1 MDCVWLITE
10 GRLCAQKRDGWSCWS
25 RSLIPHVQECV
36 GFDRKNFCFHQFEAI
51 LVLEVRF
58 SVKV

>member
-1 MDCVWLITE
+1 MSGYNGGEVV
-10 GRLCAQKRDGWSCWS
+10 GPKRDGWSCWS

-36 GFDRKNFCFHQFEAI
+36 GFSRKNSVVVNSEAF